1 MRTATGDMCCIQ
13 LLVERKHL
21 DKVESICKRHGIV
34 IHVVEDIVDT
44 SDLSADISQVDADH
58 VQHRL
63 SQDHDAGSLILY
75 TSGTTGKPKGVLH
88 THRCALITL
97 LRRTRRR

>member
-21 DKVESICKRHGIV
+21 DKVDSICKRHGIMV
-34 IHVVEDIVDT
+34 NVVEDLLDT
-44 SDLSADISQVDADH
+44 SGISSDISQLDADH
-58 VQHRL
+58 LHHRL
-63 SQDHDAGSLILY
+63 SQDYDAGSLILY

-88 THRCALITL
+88 THRYALITFS
-97 LRRTRRR
+97 RMTEKG